1 MAKAKKQVNIKKQI
15 KKKIKAEEKL
25 NRSNEI
31 NTDVDKKPLREFHD
45 NNFSEYETLQ
55 KMFMQEIWD
64 FYLDVLIPM
73 ANGELYLSPRLG
85 SKFHPRVN
93 SWFDYK
99 QWLNDSKLHSGE
111 LDEIRI
117 KVAKMIF
124 DFEELFGLEIEAYG
138 LWTKNMDF
146 RERYWPF
153 SFTTPDG
160 LEDDEALF

>member
-64 FYLDVLIPM
+64 FYL
-73 ANGELYLSPRLG
+73 
-85 SKFHPRVN
+85 
-93 SWFDYK
+93 
-99 QWLNDSKLHSGE
+99 
-111 LDEIRI
+111 
-117 KVAKMIF
+117 
-124 DFEELFGLEIEAYG
+124 
-138 LWTKNMDF
+138 
-146 RERYWPF
+146 
-153 SFTTPDG
+153 
-160 LEDDEALF
+160 